1 MTMHWPY
8 RFFAWLVSL
17 DLFALMVL
25 VSVDVVGRYLFGAPV
40 SAGYELVQVMM
51 GVLVFA
57 SLPLICERNDHIAL
71 GLVDHWF
78 KGWLNTVRLF
88 VVNLTSTAVL
98 AFMTWRM
105 WVNSGKLAQHGDTT
119 AVLDIPLAPVGYFM
133 TALCALSVL
142 VLLAHTARQLRQDGS
157 KQV

>member
-1 MTMHWPY
+1 MHWPY
-8 RFFAWLVSL
+8 RFFAWLVSF